1 MKTAIVLLM
10 AAALCGCQGVKKVTR
25 TDLDIETPDGKRFRL
40 RNPKEL
46 VFDKLTIDPKTGKL
60 EITGYRSVASEAA
73 IQGAIAEGQS
83 RDKLVTEVIKLTDKL
98 ADRGAAAY
106 GIPTGYKVA
115 PKDDPSTP
123 QLVYPDQAN

>member
-1 MKTAIVLLM
+1 MKTCASLLLVL
-10 AAALCGCQGVKKVTR
+10 LCGCAGVQKITR

-46 VFDKLTIDPKTGKL
+46 VFDEVSIDPKTGK
-60 EITGYRSVASEAA
+60 ITIRGYRSVANEAA

-83 RDKLVTEVIKLTDKL
+83 RDKLITEVIRLTDKL

-106 GIPTGYKVA
+106 GIPTGYKAV
-115 PKDDPSTP
+115 PKDDPSVP
-123 QLVYPDQAN
+123 QLAYPDNQ

>member
-1 MKTAIVLLM
+1 MKTPTLLCAITL
-10 AAALCGCQGVKKVTR
+10 LCGCAGVNKVAR
-25 TDLDIETPDGKRFRL
+25 TDLDIETPDGKRFKL

-46 VFDKLTIDPKTGKL
+46 VFDKLTLDPKTGKL

-83 RDKLVTEVIKLTDKL
+83 RDRLIAEVIKLTDKL

-106 GIPTGYKVA
+106 GIPTGSKVV
-115 PKDDPSTP
+115 PKDDPSIP
-123 QLVYPDQAN
+123 QLEYPDKH

>member
-1 MKTAIVLLM
+1 MRNYSPILLAVLLS
-10 AAALCGCQGVKKVTR
+10 GCAGVKNVTR
-25 TDLDIETPDGKRFRL
+25 TDLNIETPDGKHFRL

-46 VFDKLTIDPKTGKL
+46 VFDKLTLDPKTGKL

-83 RDKLVTEVIKLTDKL
+83 RDKLITEVIKLTDKL

-106 GIPTGYKVA
+106 GIPTGSKVV
-115 PKDDPSTP
+115 PKDDPSVP
-123 QLVYPDQAN
+123 QLEYPDKR